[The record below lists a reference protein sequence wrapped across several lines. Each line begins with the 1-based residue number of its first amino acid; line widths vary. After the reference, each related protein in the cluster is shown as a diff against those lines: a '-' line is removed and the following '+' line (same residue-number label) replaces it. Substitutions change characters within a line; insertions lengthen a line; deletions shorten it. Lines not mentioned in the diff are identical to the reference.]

1 MKKALSILLA
11 CLLVSTLGA
20 IHVFAAPTGRSAR
33 TCSTAKLQSQLS
45 DGLAKATDSARYSLA
60 NIILG
65 DSDYLI
71 VQSPTVSV
79 KVAKKA
85 HPELNWTFDEM
96 EYENGRY
103 VNEIQAVDSNG
114 VTQKVKV
121 DALTSEIVSDTL
133 ADTQAANPQ
142 SGTVAASTPAAQT
155 V

>member
-20 IHVFAAPTGRSAR
+20 IHVFAAPPRQSAQTGSAK
-33 TCSTAKLQSQLS
+33 KLQSQMS

-60 NIILG
+60 NLILG

-103 VNEIQAVDSNG
+103 VNELQAVDSNG

-133 ADTQAANPQ
+133 ADAQA
-142 SGTVAASTPAAQT
+142 GTSAASTQSTSAAQAA
-155 V
+155 